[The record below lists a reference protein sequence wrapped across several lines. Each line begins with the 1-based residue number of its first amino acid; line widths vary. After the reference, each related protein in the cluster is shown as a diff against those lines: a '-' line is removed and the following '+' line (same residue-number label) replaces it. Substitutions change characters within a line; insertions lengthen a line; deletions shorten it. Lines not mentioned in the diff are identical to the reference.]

1 MPIPKIEERTLYP
14 PLVNYLKTIGFKA
27 IGESKII
34 RKSPDIVFHFD
45 SISFV
50 IEVKIGKTEIGLKA
64 VAQASDYARKLNT
77 QNIIILIYP
86 EKYRNEPI
94 TDDTVVDKIAL
105 DVDAYALVLTEYWT
119 ESLVIK
125 PLDLFKKLKQQ
136 LILKEVKID
145 FKTTVELIG
154 NYVKELNSII
164 YEKAKEELVSEVVN
178 KLDLF
183 SSIGDLKDKETA
195 EKQVKNLASY
205 LLFNQLLFFHIY
217 TKKDKTASLPELEII
232 TDIKNIQMYFNSITK
247 IDYQSIYRVNIL
259 GHIPKSKIV
268 IDTLNEVIKGIK
280 LLRAEYIT
288 QDLAGRFFHELIPFE
303 VRKILAAFYTHPIA
317 AELLAGLAIDSYDE
331 AILDPACGS
340 GTLLVASYKRK
351 QNLYEKLYGYK
362 DNMEMHKNFIENE
375 ITGIDIMPFAA
386 HISAI
391 NLTMQNIEQ
400 ETNRVRIATLDSL
413 EMVESLKSLKFKRNG
428 IEISPYS
435 SSIQLTLDELYG
447 KPIIIDKKGAVSA
460 KGKGSEFYLKPVDTI
475 IMNPPFSDREKMPV
489 EMRGKLKTNPLGDV
503 CGHRINLW
511 GYFLALTD
519 LLLKPNGIFGAVIP
533 FNIARGKATE
543 KIRHFLLEN
552 YKIRY
557 LVKPIK
563 DVAFSENASFMDIL
577 LIAEKRKPKKNDKT
591 GIIYLKRSIRDLSLQ
606 TVKDLITEI
615 KEKSENFRSDTID
628 LIFIDTKEFLE
639 HKENL
644 MPLIGMFNPDNI
656 KLFEDFSVKFRLQ
669 GGIKLTKLKEL
680 EISEGFHASPAGLSQ
695 ISFIT
700 SPYIKNRVGRAFL
713 IYESEDEKYINVK
726 IKKADLKLKIEKS
739 KVIPALRT
747 LTGIDTFYVDKIDYF
762 IKKEPK
768 DLQKILILSKFKNKD
783 KFNWKLIT
791 EKLKG
796 KEIHLSL
803 ARRFRPDSSNTHF
816 FAFYSDNRFVS
827 PHTFKILKTDKTE
840 SKFQCLFLNSVITLK
855 NIITL
860 REQTTEGFTDIME
873 TELNLFDAFNINN
886 LTVEDKKKLDEC
898 FDYLKNV
905 KFPSLLEQLENRFK
919 GRIELDKTVLKVLG
933 FDKKEINNWLPKIYD
948 ALIEELKIMKN
959 VK

>member
-34 RKSPDIVFHFD
+34 RKSPDIVFQFD

-77 QNIIILIYP
+77 QNIIILVYP

-125 PLDLFKKLKQQ
+125 PLNLFNKLKQQ
-136 LILKEVKID
+136 LISKEVKVD

-164 YEKAKEELVSEVVN
+164 YQKAKDELISEVVN

-205 LLFNQLLFFHIY
+205 LLFNQLLFYHIY
-217 TKKDKTASLPELEII
+217 TKKDKTASLTELDEIEVI
-232 TDIKNIQMYFNSITK
+232 KDIQKYFNNITK

-303 VRKILAAFYTHPIA
+303 VRKVLAAFYTHPIA
-317 AELLAGLAIDSYDE
+317 AELLTGLAIDSYDE

-351 QNLYEKLYGYK
+351 QDLYQKLYGYK
-362 DNMEMHKNFIENE
+362 DNMNMHKNFIENE

-413 EMVESLKSLKFKRNG
+413 EMVDSLKSLKFKRKG

-435 SSIQLTLDELYG
+435 SSIQLTLDEIYG
-447 KPIIIDKKGAVSA
+447 KPIVIDKKGAVSA
-460 KGKGSEFYLKPVDTI
+460 KGIGSEFYLKPVDTI

-489 EMRGKLKTNPLGDV
+489 EMRGKLKINPLGDV

-519 LLLKPNGIFGAVIP
+519 LLLKPNGVFGAVLP

-557 LVKPIK
+557 LVKPIE

-577 LIAEKRKPKKNDKT
+577 FIAEKGKPKKNDKT
-591 GIIYLKRSIRDLSLQ
+591 GIIYLRRSIRDISLQ
-606 TVKDLITEI
+606 DIEKIIANIKD
-615 KEKSENFRSDTID
+615 KSENKENYRCDDFD
-628 LIFIDTKEFLE
+628 LIFINTKEFLE
-639 HKENL
+639 YKENL
-644 MPLIGMFNPDNI
+644 MPLIGMVNPDNI
-656 KLFEDFSVKFRLQ
+656 KLFEDFSTKIRLQ
-669 GGIKLTKLKEL
+669 GGIKLTKLKEI
-680 EISEGFHASPAGLSQ
+680 EIREGFHASPAGMSQ

-726 IKKADLKLKIEKS
+726 IKKTDLKLKIEKS
-739 KVIPALRT
+739 RVIPALRT

-768 DLQKILILSKFKNKD
+768 DLQKILMLSKWKNKD
-783 KFNWKLIT
+783 KFSWKLIT

-796 KEIHLSL
+796 KEIHISL
-803 ARRFRPDSSNTHF
+803 ARRFRPNSSNTHF
-816 FAFYSDNRFVS
+816 FAFYNDNGFVS
-827 PHTFKILKTDKTE
+827 PHTFKILKTNRTE

-886 LTVEDKKKLDEC
+886 LTVEDKKKLDES

-905 KFPSLLEQLENRFK
+905 KFPSILEQLENRFK
-919 GRIELDKTVLKVLG
+919 GRIELDKTILQVIG

-948 ALIEELKIMKN
+948 ALIKELK
-959 VK
+959 